1 MGILPA
7 TRKML
12 AAIREGTPIDQ
23 KLAERAKNRT
33 IHNTYMTVP
42 LIFLMISNHYP
53 TIYGADRWVRDG
65 ILAGVIIVGFLFVRW
80 MYAKAAK
87 VQGF

>member
-1 MGILPA
+1 
-7 TRKML
+7 
-12 AAIREGTPIDQ
+12 
-23 KLAERAKNRT
+23 
-33 IHNTYMTVP
+33 V
-42 LIFLMISNHYP
+42 
-53 TIYGADRWVRDG
+53 YGADPWKRDS